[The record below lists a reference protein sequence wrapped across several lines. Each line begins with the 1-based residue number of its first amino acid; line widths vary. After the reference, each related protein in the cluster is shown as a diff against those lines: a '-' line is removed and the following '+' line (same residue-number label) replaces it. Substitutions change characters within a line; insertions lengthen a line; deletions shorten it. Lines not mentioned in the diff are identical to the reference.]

1 MAKNDYHYAEML
13 NLMREQGRKDNPTT
27 LQLGIMRSPNSVQIG
42 DLLLYAEDLYISDNC
57 VNLQAGNVVAVEK
70 LHDTNKYIILSK
82 VVQL

>member
-27 LQLGIMRSPNSVQIG
+27 LQLGIMRSTDSVQIG
-42 DLLLYAEDLYISDNC
+42 DLILHAEDLYISDNC
-57 VNLQAGNVVAVEK
+57 RNLQAGNVVAVEK
-70 LHDTNKYIILSK
+70 LHDTNKFIILSK